1 MALLLA
7 VRRVTKLSFFDKM
20 CFQNRFFNCSNRVS
34 TSKEFDIWQYPVI
47 QQYYSAYEDLVGLTE
62 VKSAQEKV
70 LNVSICNLLTKHEIN
85 TYHKFI
91 GTDKTGDKLSMMLH
105 HMFSVS
111 SIPNF
116 SKSNVIDKPS
126 ISGRTDVS
134 KCPSNSPENSH
145 VSPGNSKQVKRN
157 QQRIGQ
163 S

>member
-70 LNVSICNLLTKHEIN
+70 LNVSICNFLQNLKLLLIISLSAQTKQA
-85 TYHKFI
+85 
-91 GTDKTGDKLSMMLH
+91 
-105 HMFSVS
+105 
-111 SIPNF
+111 
-116 SKSNVIDKPS
+116 KS
-126 ISGRTDVS
+126 
-134 KCPSNSPENSH
+134 
-145 VSPGNSKQVKRN
+145 
-157 QQRIGQ
+157 
-163 S
+163 